1 MVTSRTYPEENLI
14 KSTDLKYPITIDVT
28 NKFQENISKLLEML
42 GVTRKISVSEGMTL
56 KTYAGYDVT
65 LAEGNVPEGEVIPL
79 SKVARKTHS
88 EKKIELKKYRKATT
102 GEDIQMYGSNEAVTN
117 TDNALVRQ
125 LQKKI
130 RTDFVTALKTGT
142 SEQTALGAGLQGALA
157 SAWGKL
163 QVLFEDY
170 GSERAIV
177 FANSLDVA
185 KYIAKAG
192 ITTQTAFGLT
202 YLVDFTGT
210 VIISTNDVD
219 EGTIWATVPENI
231 IFAYINPNNSELA
244 KEFNL
249 YGDPTGYIGMNHFQE
264 NTTLTIQTLLVS
276 GMLMYPERIDGIVK
290 VTLTPGV

>member
-42 GVTRKISVSEGMTL
+42 GVTRKISVSVGMTL

-79 SKVARKTHS
+79 SKVERKIHS

-142 SEQTALGAGLQGALA
+142 GTQDALGAGLQGALA
-157 SAWGKL
+157 SA
-163 QVLFEDY
+163 
-170 GSERAIV
+170 
-177 FANSLDVA
+177 
-185 KYIAKAG
+185 
-192 ITTQTAFGLT
+192 
-202 YLVDFTGT
+202 
-210 VIISTNDVD
+210 
-219 EGTIWATVPENI
+219 
-231 IFAYINPNNSELA
+231 
-244 KEFNL
+244 
-249 YGDPTGYIGMNHFQE
+249 
-264 NTTLTIQTLLVS
+264 
-276 GMLMYPERIDGIVK
+276 
-290 VTLTPGV
+290 